1 MKNQTFEI
9 GQTVNIGFVRGL
21 KVIERINGE
30 WILESAKGVRYS
42 FVPHNGLCRIN

>member
-1 MKNQTFEI
+1 MQTFEI
-9 GQTVNIGFVRGL
+9 GQKVNIGFVRGL
-21 KVIERINGE
+21 TVVDRVNGE